1 MKYLLLATLA
11 VVAVCVALYYLV
23 LKPKHIQPW
32 TGDQL
37 ARSMDM
43 LRALSKGNLSDDV
56 LKCFVHE
63 LSVTLSFKDFVA
75 KSDDDKNKLL
85 QKISPKCPLPD
96 TGMKGKWN
104 DVVKKNLMDLLMTQ
118 KHLDAPCALCVV
130 GTLEQNFEPKDITS
144 KLDLV
149 IADVIEK
156 CAEVCHNMPPVEPGP
171 VIIHQ

>member
-11 VVAVCVALYYLV
+11 VVAICVSLYLV

-43 LRALSKGNLSDDV
+43 LRALSKGELADDT

-85 QKISPKCPLPD
+85 QNISPKCINIPP
-96 TGMKGKWN
+96 
-104 DVVKKNLMDLLMTQ
+104 
-118 KHLDAPCALCVV
+118 
-130 GTLEQNFEPKDITS
+130 FEPS
-144 KLDLV
+144 
-149 IADVIEK
+149 
-156 CAEVCHNMPPVEPGP
+156 H
-171 VIIHQ
+171 

>member
-11 VVAVCVALYYLV
+11 VVAICVALYLV
-23 LKPKHIQPW
+23 LNPKHKPW

-43 LRALSKGNLSDDV
+43 LRALSKGELADDT

-85 QKISPKCPLPD
+85 QKISPK
-96 TGMKGKWN
+96 
-104 DVVKKNLMDLLMTQ
+104 
-118 KHLDAPCALCVV
+118 
-130 GTLEQNFEPKDITS
+130 
-144 KLDLV
+144 
-149 IADVIEK
+149 
-156 CAEVCHNMPPVEPGP
+156 
-171 VIIHQ
+171 

>member
-1 MKYLLLATLA
+1 MKYLLLTTLA
-11 VVAVCVALYYLV
+11 IVAICLALYLV
-23 LKPKHIQPW
+23 LNPNKLQPW

-37 ARSMDM
+37 ARCMDI
-43 LRALSKGNLSDDV
+43 LRSLSKGELSDDT

-85 QKISPKCPLPD
+85 RKISPKCPLPD
-96 TGMKGKWN
+96 IGMKGKWN
-104 DVVKKNLMDLLMTQ
+104 DVVKKNLMNLLMTQ
-118 KHLDAPCALCVV
+118 KHLDGPCALCVV

-144 KLDLV
+144 KLDSV

-156 CAEVCHNMPPVEPGP
+156 CAEVCHNMQGP